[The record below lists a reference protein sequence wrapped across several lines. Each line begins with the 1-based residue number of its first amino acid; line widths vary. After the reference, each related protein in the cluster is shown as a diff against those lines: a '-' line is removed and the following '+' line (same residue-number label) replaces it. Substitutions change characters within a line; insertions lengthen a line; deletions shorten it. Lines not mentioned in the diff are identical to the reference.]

1 VTFIIK
7 VNTFMGRPPGRI
19 QDRPF
24 QMRLSHKFLERL
36 DEWRRKQ
43 PELPS
48 RAEAIRRLS
57 TAMLQILDKDPGE
70 KSSKPFAWSK
80 PKMASPEIGEVD
92 GTNSV
97 IWHSMSQHEKRPLTS
112 PQIRAA
118 RALIRW
124 SAEDLSRLSSVSL
137 RTIRRAELA
146 EQQTTMTVANDL
158 AVRRALESAGVEF
171 TDENGGSVGVRLLP
185 RQHKKR

>member
-1 VTFIIK
+1 MIK

-24 QMRLSHKFLERL
+24 QMRLSGEFLERL

-43 PELPS
+43 PESPS

-57 TAMLQILDKDPGE
+57 TAMLQILDKDLGE

-80 PKMASPEIGEVD
+80 PKMASPEIVD
-92 GTNSV
+92 GTNSAT
-97 IWHSMSQHEKRPLTS
+97 WPSMSQPQKKPLTS

-124 SAEDLSRLSSVSL
+124 SAEDLSRQSSVSL

-146 EQQTTMTVANDL
+146 ERDTTMTATNDL
-158 AVRRALESAGVEF
+158 AVRRALEAAGVEF
-171 TDENGGSVGVRLLP
+171 IDENGGGLGLRL
-185 RQHKKR
+185 RKAHQHGKRK

>member
-1 VTFIIK
+1 
-7 VNTFMGRPPGRI
+7 MGRPPGRI

-24 QMRLSHKFLERL
+24 QMRLSGEFLELL

-48 RAEAIRRLS
+48 RAGAIRRLC

-70 KSSKPFAWSK
+70 KSSRQFAWSK
-80 PKMASPEIGEVD
+80 PKVAAPGIGEVD
-92 GTNSV
+92 GTNSA
-97 IWHSMSQHEKRPLTS
+97 IWQPMSQHEKKPLTS

-124 SAEDLSRLSSVSL
+124 SAEDLSRRSSVSL
-137 RTIRRAELA
+137 RTIRRAELT
-146 EQQTTMTVANDL
+146 ERDTTMTATNNL
-158 AVRRALESAGVEF
+158 AVRRALEAAGVEF
-171 TDENGGSVGVRLLP
+171 IDENGVGLGSRL
-185 RQHKKR
+185 RKAHQHVKRK